1 MSSASFDFAKR
12 RVAGSAVRPCVV
24 SFLGERSRFV
34 NIPPTQSRSRLGE
47 WKKEERAGHTFPA
60 LALPRSVQESDSRW
74 LLRANV
80 TPFASEST
88 CRVSATLPRCVWEK
102 SRLSGI
108 RGRLVNGIYPS
119 MREKIGSH
127 PSTLIVPV
135 IVAREESLTD
145 HQETSATS
153 PSL

>member
-1 MSSASFDFAKR
+1 MCRQRRSISRKDESRDPPSVRAS
-12 RVAGSAVRPCVV
+12 
-24 SFLGERSRFV
+24 SRFWERDQDSSTSH
-34 NIPPTQSRSRLGE
+34 PPSPDRDSESGRKRNELVTHS
-47 WKKEERAGHTFPA
+47 
-60 LALPRSVQESDSRW
+60 PRSHFRGVCR
-74 LLRANV
+74 RA
-80 TPFASEST
+80 TAGGSFEQTLPFASEST